1 MHVLQLTDTLPP
13 RIGGIET
20 ALLTLFR
27 QMPDVRF
34 TVLTAQLD
42 AHGAWGD
49 HVRVRRL
56 ALRDAVL
63 RMTRFLPPS
72 LRRHSHLLAIP
83 PHEWQRRMAASSLPA
98 DLVHI
103 HSFAAFRYF
112 AGIGDRHPTRL
123 FALLVDWLRY
133 FDAYQ
138 HPVLFTDHSLFGGPP
153 EQFHAVRNDLLLER
167 LRFVVCVERS
177 GQANVQAFAA
187 ARGLPIRLWWI
198 PNPIDTDAFR
208 PGPLRPTNPLVLGY
222 AGRYEKEGTKD
233 VLRLA
238 REAPAWVAFRL
249 ALAVSERDR
258 AQAEQDVAEAGVEV
272 LWNVPYTA
280 MPDFY
285 RRLHVFLDPYTF
297 GAPRTALEALACGRV
312 VIRLLGER
320 GTPELPGDVSP
331 ALDARD
337 SAHFFR
343 DFARFRDPEILQ
355 RFGNRA
361 RALAE
366 AVYAA
371 PKVAAS
377 YRDVFRAVASA
388 QVC

>member
-1 MHVLQLTDTLPP
+1 
-13 RIGGIET
+13 
-20 ALLTLFR
+20 
-27 QMPDVRF
+27 
-34 TVLTAQLD
+34 
-42 AHGAWGD
+42 
-49 HVRVRRL
+49 
-56 ALRDAVL
+56 
-63 RMTRFLPPS
+63 
-72 LRRHSHLLAIP
+72 
-83 PHEWQRRMAASSLPA
+83 MAASSLPA

-297 GAPRTALEALACGRV
+297 GRHAPRSRHSLAAGSSSACWVSEELQSCPETSRPPSMHEIRRTSFETLRGFGIRRFCSGSGIALARWR
-312 VIRLLGER
+312 RLFTQPPR
-320 GTPELPGDVSP
+320 SP
-331 ALDARD
+331 RPIEASSGPWRLRK
-337 SAHFFR
+337 FL
-343 DFARFRDPEILQ
+343 RDPNGTLC
-355 RFGNRA
+355 RNPRL
-361 RALAE
+361 R
-366 AVYAA
+366 
-371 PKVAAS
+371 
-377 YRDVFRAVASA
+377 
-388 QVC
+388 